1 MSKSKKAEGQEGDK
15 NKKSRAAVAK
25 FNPVKSFLRGF
36 YWILMIMCFSLV
48 GYLGLQLYATVH
60 DGIEQQKHEQRRK

>member
-1 MSKSKKAEGQEGDK
+1 MSKSKKTAGQERDK
-15 NKKSRAAVAK
+15 SKKTRGVSK

-48 GYLGLQLYATVH
+48 GYLGLHLYATVQ
-60 DGIEQQKHEQRRK
+60 DGIEQQKYEQRRK